1 MDSVIHSFAGLHDNI
16 IIRYSVDFDRQSL
29 HLETKNEAGNKIS
42 VNFSGVLAHNF
53 EHVSQDNIIFG
64 IDEITINSFFELYQD
79 LLVKTMNYGFPTYCS
94 SLEQLRDNLKHENI
108 RAFVIDSSLGLCGFV
123 LGLHTPH
130 FKLNHD
136 YCVPITSIW
145 LRIV

>member
-29 HLETKNEAGNKIS
+29 NLETKNEAGKQIS

-79 LLVKTMNYGFPTYCS
+79 LLIKAINYGFPTYCS
-94 SLEQLRDNLKHENI
+94 SLDQLRDYLKHENI

-123 LGLHTPH
+123 LAKNIELT
-130 FKLNHD
+130 
-136 YCVPITSIW
+136 
-145 LRIV
+145 R

>member
-1 MDSVIHSFAGLHDNI
+1 MDSVIHSFSGLHDNI

-29 HLETKNEAGNKIS
+29 HLETKNEAGKQIS

-79 LLVKTMNYGFPTYCS
+79 LLIKAINYGFPTYYS
-94 SLEQLRDNLKHENI
+94 SLEQLRDYLKQENI

-123 LGLHTPH
+123 LAKNIELT
-130 FKLNHD
+130 
-136 YCVPITSIW
+136 
-145 LRIV
+145 R